1 MASTVTEL
9 LRRRFGGK
17 KSLLPSGYTQLEY
30 IQGNNKAK
38 IIAYINSGDVLIV
51 TAQGVPP
58 IDSTQIL
65 LGVARTSGSWMG
77 SVSTNNGK
85 WGVGGFNGTF
95 TDVNYSDVTQMEVIF
110 TNTQVSLTIN
120 GETKTRN
127 GSSTI
132 SNTPLQLFGVYNA
145 YLSNSKLYALEQ
157 YRDGVILKSLVPCQE
172 IATSKIG
179 FYDIINNNFI
189 EY

>member
-1 MASTVTEL
+1 MDIGEL
-9 LRRRFGGK
+9 MRRRHSGGK
-17 KSLLPSGYTQLEY
+17 KSILPSGYEQLEY
-30 IQGNNKAK
+30 IQGNNKTK

-58 IDSTQIL
+58 IGSTQIL
-65 LGVARTSGSWMG
+65 LCVSSMDSRWMG
-77 SVSTNNGK
+77 SVSTNNGQ
-85 WGVGGFNGTF
+85 WSIGGSNGTF

-127 GSSTI
+127 GSSTV
-132 SNTPLQLFGVYNA
+132 SNTLLHLFGFNDN

-157 YRDGVILKSLVPCQE
+157 YRDGVMLKSLVPCQE
-172 IATSKIG
+172 ITTSKIG